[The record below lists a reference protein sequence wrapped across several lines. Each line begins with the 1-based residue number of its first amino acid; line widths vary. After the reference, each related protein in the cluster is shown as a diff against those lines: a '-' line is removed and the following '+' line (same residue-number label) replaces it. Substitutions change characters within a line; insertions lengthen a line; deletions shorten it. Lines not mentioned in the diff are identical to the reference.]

1 MMAPHDP
8 GLQPERTSLAWRR
21 TALAVVFNAILL
33 LRAGLQEQG
42 PHLLALGVIL
52 CIGAAAMMHASARRE
67 VELLRGIARAPK
79 AMRMLLVSSLV
90 VLASIGAASVI
101 LQ

>member
-1 MMAPHDP
+1 MMVTRDP

-52 CIGAAAMMHASARRE
+52 CVGAAAMMRASARRD
-67 VELLRGIARAPK
+67 VELRATARAPT
-79 AMRMLLVSSLV
+79 ATRMLLVSSRV

>member
-1 MMAPHDP
+1 MMATRDP

-52 CIGAAAMMHASARRE
+52 CIGAAAMMNASARRD
-67 VELLRGIARAPK
+67 VELRATARAPT
-79 AMRMLLVSSLV
+79 ATRMLLVSSLV